1 MKTNFSKLMLLAL
14 VAMFTF
20 ASCEK
25 DDSESSKWIVKLGA
39 QSNTSIGAFYSLS
52 EKKVYTQ
59 AEAFLNQAKIDLL
72 CFYEH
77 DEINNRIND
86 MTISSPGANITG
98 IFTGDTDVM
107 NYTTKNLTTIT
118 PTSASSGVTTLPDN
132 TATITVEE
140 FDEILQGD
148 AIIETYF
155 NSTLA
160 SSNKKAK
167 LLAVDDIYSFKTQD
181 GTYGIFK
188 VVEFSNPES
197 AEGWIKIEIKTYK
210 PTVE

>member
-1 MKTNFSKLMLLAL
+1 MKTNFLKLMLLAL

-25 DDSESSKWIVKLGA
+25 DDNEPSKWIVKIGA

-52 EKKVYTQ
+52 EKKIYNQTD
-59 AEAFLNQAKIDLL
+59 AFNNQAKIDLV

-86 MTISSPGANITG
+86 MTLSSPGANIRD
-98 IFTGDTDVM
+98 IFTGETDVM

-118 PTSASSGVTTLPDN
+118 PTSASSGAGTLPAN
-132 TATITVEE
+132 TQSITVEQ
-140 FDEILQGD
+140 FDQIKQGE
-148 AIIETYF
+148 AIIATYF
-155 NSTLA
+155 NSTLT

-167 LLAVDDIYSFKTQD
+167 LLVANDIYAFKTQD
-181 GTYGIFK
+181 GTYGLFK
-188 VVEFSNPES
+188 VVAVSEPKNAS
-197 AEGWIKIEIKTYK
+197 GWLQFEIKTYK
-210 PTVE
+210 PAV